1 MQPSDASELY
11 YLVPSSSSPHSAYLS
26 TISNNNMQEFHLN
39 QYLNPSCNF
48 SFNPQVQ
55 ELNLQSP
62 CFSNN
67 STSDE
72 ADEQQL
78 SIINER
84 KQRRMISNRESAR
97 RSRMRKQ
104 RHLDELLSQVAWL
117 RNENHQLIN
126 KLNQVSESHDCVLQ
140 ENAQLK
146 EETSELRQLVT
157 TMKLRSQYSCLEDF
171 PCNMT
176 HPRTEPSN

>member
-1 MQPSDASELY
+1 MKPSDGSGLY
-11 YLVPSSSSPHSAYLS
+11 YLVPPSPSPHSAYFS
-26 TISNNNMQEFHLN
+26 TINNMQDFHLN

-48 SFNPQVQ
+48 SIHPQVQ

-72 ADEQQL
+72 ADEQQV
-78 SIINER
+78 SIIINER

-117 RNENHQLIN
+117 RKENHQLID
-126 KLNQVSESHDCVLQ
+126 KLNQVSESHDRVLQ
-140 ENAQLK
+140 ENTQLK
-146 EETSELRQLVT
+146 EETSELRQLVS
-157 TMKLRSQYSCLEDF
+157 TMKLRSQYSYFEDF
-171 PCNMT
+171 P
-176 HPRTEPSN
+176 SN